1 MALGRLGDLH
11 REAGR
16 FEEARAAL
24 DSGEALLRDVG
35 DPKALA
41 GLLWQRAQL
50 EHAEQH
56 PDEAL
61 AALEE
66 AAALVEQVGAEPE
79 SELGVTLAKTRA
91 LLEGA

>member
-1 MALGRLGDLH
+1 
-11 REAGR
+11 
-16 FEEARAAL
+16 
-24 DSGEALLRDVG
+24 LLRDVG
-35 DPKALA
+35 DPSALA
-41 GLLWQRAQL
+41 ALLCQRAQL

-66 AAALVEQVGAEPE
+66 AAALAEQVGADSE
-79 SELGVTLAKTRA
+79 SDLGVELAKTRA